1 MSSISSFKSKKP
13 QTILSEYEMKKT
25 IGKGTFSIVKLG
37 IKKSTKEKVAIKILE
52 KSKIIS
58 KDDLIRIKREISI
71 LKNFNHKN
79 IIKIYDIFQD
89 NEKYYIIMEYCE
101 NGELFNYIVE
111 NQKLNEKESSYFY
124 YQLINGLEYIHSKGV
139 VHRDLKPEN
148 LLLGKGKILK
158 IIDFGLSNY
167 FNLNNNNLLSTPC
180 GSPCYASPEMLSGKK
195 YNGFYIDVWSSGIIL
210 YAMLCGYLPF
220 EAQNNDL
227 LFQKIM
233 KCNLDYPAFIS
244 NSTKSLL
251 KKILVNDP
259 NKRIKIEEIKKHP
272 FYIQGKNIFKIL
284 HPNLFKENSKQIIK
298 NNNSKNNIN
307 DENKNSNNIIINGR
321 SENSNK
327 NNEYK
332 INNYIAFSDRTQ
344 NENKLLLNVY
354 KKRSITQGKQKNL
367 KEINSTR
374 PITSKFEIYKKIKEF
389 EINSKDKINNQ
400 KENDLEKINII
411 NTHYLNTNNNINNF
425 NLNTKSNNNSNE
437 NSNYNSIK
445 PKTIR
450 SYTLGN
456 TKEFNPEKLLEVYYK
471 KEKNENNREIY
482 SSRKN
487 MRAYLRINT
496 EQANSYKGSFNY
508 TLSNNITN
516 SSNNLSK
523 KNNEHNRGKSSK
535 ELKNSLN
542 TQTITYRNPTNYEL
556 YGGVIQK
563 NNNNFNKISKITP
576 YVNLINKNHQR
587 YINTISNS
595 NNSNPSSVSSSKYNS
610 TTTHTVE
617 SNSIYNQNKKNNN
630 IVINNSIINVNMIEQ
645 KMFVNQ
651 QNNFCIDLPLKQYNN
666 VKNNNVNVNN
676 KRNSEIYTNQKSNL
690 IDKSN
695 YLKNKKII
703 NYISTNDYNKNI
715 LNGNSPITQ
724 INLRNNR
731 GNSIRINNNY
741 NSDKQNSH
749 LINNDANLYM
759 NNLYLSTDTFIIN
772 KKKQNKNDNELLLSI
787 GNYNRKYIPSFSN
800 NGYRK
805 LTNTL
810 KYLENQRKNI
820 QTSV

>member
-52 KSKIIS
+52 KSKIIN

-180 GSPCYASPEMLSGKK
+180 GSPCYASPEMVSGKK

-284 HPNLFKENSKQIIK
+284 HPNLFKDNSKQIIK
-298 NNNSKNNIN
+298 NNNSNNNIN
-307 DENKNSNNIIINGR
+307 DENKNSSNIIINGR

-332 INNYIAFSDRTQ
+332 INNYITFSDRTQ

-374 PITSKFEIYKKIKEF
+374 PITSKFEIYKKIKEY
-389 EINSKDKINNQ
+389 EINSKDKIKNQ
-400 KENDLEKINII
+400 KENELEKT
-411 NTHYLNTNNNINNF
+411 NTHYLNTNNNINNSNF

-482 SSRKN
+482 SPRKN

-523 KNNEHNRGKSSK
+523 KTNNHNRGKSSK
-535 ELKNSLN
+535 ELENFLN

-563 NNNNFNKISKITP
+563 NNNNYNKISKITP

-676 KRNSEIYTNQKSNL
+676 KRNSEIYQKSTL
-690 IDKSN
+690 IDISN

-703 NYISTNDYNKNI
+703 NYISNNDYNKNI
-715 LNGNSPITQ
+715 LNGNSPVTQ

-749 LINNDANLYM
+749 LINNDANLNM

>member
-52 KSKIIS
+52 KSKIIN

-180 GSPCYASPEMLSGKK
+180 GSPCYASPEMVSGKK

-284 HPNLFKENSKQIIK
+284 HPNLFKDNSKQIIK
-298 NNNSKNNIN
+298 NNNSNNNIN
-307 DENKNSNNIIINGR
+307 DENKNSSNIIINGR

-332 INNYIAFSDRTQ
+332 INNYITFSDRTQ

-374 PITSKFEIYKKIKEF
+374 PITSKFEIYKKIKEY
-389 EINSKDKINNQ
+389 EINSKDKIKNQ
-400 KENDLEKINII
+400 KENELEKT
-411 NTHYLNTNNNINNF
+411 NTHYLNTNNNINNSNF

-482 SSRKN
+482 SPRKN

-523 KNNEHNRGKSSK
+523 KTNNHNRGKSSK
-535 ELKNSLN
+535 ELENFLN

-563 NNNNFNKISKITP
+563 NNNNYNKISKITP

-676 KRNSEIYTNQKSNL
+676 KRNSEIYQKSTL
-690 IDKSN
+690 IDISN

-703 NYISTNDYNKNI
+703 NYISNNDYNKNI
-715 LNGNSPITQ
+715 LNGNSPVTQ

-741 NSDKQNSH
+741 NLDKQNSH
-749 LINNDANLYM
+749 LINNDANLNM